1 MFYIRHRKLAAILR
15 FGFHFCNSSN
25 YFLTTSKSNSTWKW
39 QSYNDFGGEKK
50 KKKKKGQ
57 RGSKLFARPA
67 ETLCKFLSSDTRKTL
82 NQKRAAVTC
91 QTCRNPRPPSKKRK
105 NPGTLWTYSEFSL
118 LCVHCDCELFDSLWN
133 WSLLGLFFNFFC
145 LVGAGCWLFL
155 DSEEKKEE
163 NGRRG
168 DWAGR
173 AASVYANPFPLQNT
187 TIENAVYSSLFG
199 HLHTPTLVFFSGLW
213 KQVC

>member
-91 QTCRNPRPPSKKRK
+91 QTCRNPLPPKKEKTQVHYGPTVSFLYYVSTVTVSSLTACGIGVCWVYFLIFSAWLELAADFFLTVKRK
-105 NPGTLWTYSEFSL
+105 KKKTGDGVIEPA
-118 LCVHCDCELFDSLWN
+118 ELQVFM
-133 WSLLGLFFNFFC
+133 
-145 LVGAGCWLFL
+145 
-155 DSEEKKEE
+155 
-163 NGRRG
+163 RI
-168 DWAGR
+168 
-173 AASVYANPFPLQNT
+173 PFRCKAQ
-187 TIENAVYSSLFG
+187 
-199 HLHTPTLVFFSGLW
+199 
-213 KQVC
+213 Q